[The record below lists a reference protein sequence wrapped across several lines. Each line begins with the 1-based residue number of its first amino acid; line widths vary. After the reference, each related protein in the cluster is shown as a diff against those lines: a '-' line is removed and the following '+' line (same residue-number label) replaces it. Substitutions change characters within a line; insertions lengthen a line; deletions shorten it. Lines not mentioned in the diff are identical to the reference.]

1 MEGREIEDKI
11 IIYTQPGC
19 GRCSVLKKKMTEAG
33 IAFTEN
39 GDRDEMESLGITS
52 TPMVS
57 MGGNLLTF
65 NDAIAWLRNNP
76 GSKE

>member
-1 MEGREIEDKI
+1 
-11 IIYTQPGC
+11 
-19 GRCSVLKKKMTEAG
+19 MTEAG

-39 GDRDEMESLGITS
+39 EDRDKMESLGITS

-57 MGGNLLTF
+57 MDGNLLTF